1 MDDGKEEIEL
11 EFEEETLAELQ
22 AFAVQRGETL
32 DETIEYI
39 LRLAIDSASDQ
50 DNLDSNVSSEIS

>member
-1 MDDGKEEIEL
+1 MDDGREEIEL
-11 EFEEETLAELQ
+11 EFEAETLAELQ